1 MKAKELKRMLE
12 RVNDDAEILITIGEY
27 AHDSTW
33 WDFEFDDGGNAENAL
48 LRTTE
53 EMMN

>member
-1 MKAKELKRMLE
+1 MKAKELKKCLDGM
-12 RVNDDAEILITIGEY
+12 NDDADILIAIGEY

-33 WDFEFDDGGNAENAL
+33 WDFEFDDGGNVENAL

>member
-12 RVNDDAEILITIGEY
+12 GMNDDAEILITIGEE
-27 AHDSTW
+27 AHDSVW
-33 WDFEFDDGGNAENAL
+33 LDFDFDDGGNVENAL
-48 LRTTE
+48 LRTTV